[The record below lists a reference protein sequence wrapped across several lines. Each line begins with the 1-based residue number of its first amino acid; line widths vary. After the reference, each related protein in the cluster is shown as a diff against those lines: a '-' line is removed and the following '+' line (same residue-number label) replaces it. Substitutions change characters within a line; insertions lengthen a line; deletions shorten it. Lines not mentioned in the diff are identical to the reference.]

1 MRVIGVIGYKDSGK
15 TTLIEE
21 ILKHSDKKI
30 AVIKHTM
37 EDVEV
42 DREGSDTYRLSN
54 AGAKITVL
62 ATDNKTVFFTDRMDL
77 ENILS
82 ILSDYDID
90 FVIIEGFKEALK
102 RLNIPK
108 IVMLKDKDGSDLI
121 DEHTAMIIEDYNYN
135 IDDVLKVIYEK
146 AIIPTMNLN
155 CKHCGYNC
163 KTFVKAVVK
172 GEAKWDDCVLAK
184 GIKIIVDGK
193 IIPAVPFVS
202 QIVGNTIK
210 AMIETLKG
218 VDNPRTIKVEIDTS
232 KLNRSFAGK
241 KFSEKN

>member
-1 MRVIGVIGYKDSGK
+1 MRVIGVIGYKNSGK

-30 AVIKHTM
+30 AVIKHTK
-37 EDVEV
+37 EDVEL
-42 DREGSDTYRLSN
+42 DRVGTDTYRLSN

-62 ATDNKTVFFTDRMDL
+62 ATDKKTVFFTDRMDL

-82 ILSDYDID
+82 VLSDYNID
-90 FVIIEGFKEALK
+90 FVIIEGFKEGLK

-108 IVMLKDKDGSDLI
+108 IVMLKDKEGNELI
-121 DEHTAMIIEDYNYN
+121 DDHTAMIIEDYNYN
-135 IDDVLKVIYEK
+135 IEDVLKVIYEK
-146 AIIPTMNLN
+146 AVVPTMNLN
-155 CKHCGYNC
+155 CGHCGYNC

-172 GEAKWDDCVLAK
+172 DEAKWDDCVLAK

-202 QIVGNTIK
+202 KIVGNTIK

-218 VDNPRTIKVEIDTS
+218 VDNPKHIKVEIDVS
-232 KLNRSFAGK
+232 KLK
-241 KFSEKN
+241 

>member
-21 ILKHSDKKI
+21 ILKHSDKKM
-30 AVIKHTM
+30 AVIKHTG
-37 EDVEV
+37 ENVEV
-42 DREGSDTYRLSN
+42 DREGTDTYRLSN
-54 AGAKITVL
+54 AGAKITIL
-62 ATDNKTVFFTDRMDL
+62 STDSKTVFFTDRMDL
-77 ENILS
+77 ENILAG
-82 ILSDYDID
+82 LSNYDID

-108 IVMLKDKDGSDLI
+108 IVMLKNKEGSDFI
-121 DEHTAMIIEDYNYN
+121 DDHTAMVIEDYNYN
-135 IDDVLKVIYEK
+135 ISDVLKTIYEK
-146 AIIPTMNLN
+146 ATVPTMNLN

-163 KTFVKAVVK
+163 KTFVKAVVE
-172 GEAKWDDCVLAK
+172 GEARWDDCVLAK

-202 QIVGNTIK
+202 KIVGNTIK

-218 VDNPRTIKVEIDTS
+218 VNNPKHIKVEVDIS
-232 KLNRSFAGK
+232 KLNNNTKIFK
-241 KFSEKN
+241 

>member
-1 MRVIGVIGYKDSGK
+1 MRVIGVIGYKNSGK

-30 AVIKHTM
+30 AVIKHTK
-37 EDVEV
+37 EDVEL
-42 DREGSDTYRLSN
+42 DREGTDTYRLSN

-62 ATDNKTVFFTDRMDL
+62 ATDKKTVFFTDRMDL

-82 ILSDYDID
+82 VLSDYNID
-90 FVIIEGFKEALK
+90 FVIIEGFKEGLK

-108 IVMLKDKDGSDLI
+108 IVMLKDKEGNELI
-121 DEHTAMIIEDYNYN
+121 DDHTAMIIEDYNYN
-135 IDDVLKVIYEK
+135 IEDVLKVIYEK
-146 AIIPTMNLN
+146 AVVPTMNLN
-155 CKHCGYNC
+155 CGHCGYNC

-172 GEAKWDDCVLAK
+172 DEAKWDDCVLAK

-202 QIVGNTIK
+202 KIVGNTIK

-218 VDNPRTIKVEIDTS
+218 VDNPKHIKVEIDVS
-232 KLNRSFAGK
+232 KLK
-241 KFSEKN
+241 

>member
-30 AVIKHTM
+30 AVIKHSGK
-37 EDVEV
+37 DVEV
-42 DREGSDTYRLSN
+42 DSEKTDTYRLSN
-54 AGAKITVL
+54 AGAKVTVL
-62 ATDNKTVFFTDRMDL
+62 STDSKTVFFTGRRDL
-77 ENILS
+77 ENILAE
-82 ILSDYDID
+82 LSNYDID

-108 IVMLKDKDGSDLI
+108 IVMLKDKEGSELI
-121 DEHTAMIIEDYNYN
+121 DEHTAMVIEDYNYN
-135 IDDVLKVIYEK
+135 IDDVLKIIYEK
-146 AIIPTMNLN
+146 ATIPTMNLN

-202 QIVGNTIK
+202 KIVGNTIK
-210 AMIETLKG
+210 AMVGSLKG
-218 VDNPRTIKVEIDTS
+218 VDNPKNIKIEIDIS
-232 KLNRSFAGK
+232 KIGL
-241 KFSEKN
+241 SEE

>member
-1 MRVIGVIGYKDSGK
+1 MRVIGVIGYKNSGK

-30 AVIKHTM
+30 AVIKHTK
-37 EDVEV
+37 EDVEL
-42 DREGSDTYRLSN
+42 DREGTDTYRLSN

-62 ATDNKTVFFTDRMDL
+62 ATDKKTVFFTDRMDL

-82 ILSDYDID
+82 VLSDYNID
-90 FVIIEGFKEALK
+90 FVIIEGFKEGLK

-108 IVMLKDKDGSDLI
+108 IVMLKDKEGNELI
-121 DEHTAMIIEDYNYN
+121 DDHTAMIIEDYNYN

-146 AIIPTMNLN
+146 AVVPTMNLN
-155 CKHCGYNC
+155 CGHCGYNC

-172 GEAKWDDCVLAK
+172 DEAKWDDCVLAK

-202 QIVGNTIK
+202 KIVGNTIK

-218 VDNPRTIKVEIDTS
+218 VDNPKHIKVEIDVS
-232 KLNRSFAGK
+232 KLK
-241 KFSEKN
+241 

>member
-1 MRVIGVIGYKDSGK
+1 MRVIGVIGYKNSGK
-15 TTLIEE
+15 TRLIEE
-21 ILKHSDKKI
+21 ILKYSDKRI
-30 AVIKHTM
+30 AVIKHTR

-42 DREGSDTYRLSN
+42 DREGSDTHRLSS
-54 AGAKITVL
+54 AGSTVTVL
-62 ATDNKTVFFTDRMDL
+62 ASDNKTVFFTNRMDL
-77 ENILS
+77 EQILTE
-82 ILSDYDID
+82 LFNHNID

-108 IVMLKDKDGSDLI
+108 IVMIKDKEGSDLI
-121 DEHTAMIIEDYNYN
+121 DEHTAMVIEDYSYN
-135 IDDVLKVIYEK
+135 IEDVLKVIYEK

-163 KTFVKAVVK
+163 KTFAKAVVE

-202 QIVGNTIK
+202 KIVGNTIK
-210 AMIETLKG
+210 AMVETLKG
-218 VDNPRTIKVEIDTS
+218 VDNPKTIRIEIDVS
-232 KLNRSFAGK
+232 KIENMK
-241 KFSEKN
+241 

>member
-1 MRVIGVIGYKDSGK
+1 MRVIGVIGYKNSGK

-30 AVIKHTM
+30 AVIKHTK
-37 EDVEV
+37 EDVEL
-42 DREGSDTYRLSN
+42 DRVGTDTYRLSN

-62 ATDNKTVFFTDRMDL
+62 ATDKKTVFFTDRMDL

-82 ILSDYDID
+82 VLSDYNID
-90 FVIIEGFKEALK
+90 FVIIEGFKEGLK

-108 IVMLKDKDGSDLI
+108 IVMLKDKEGNELI
-121 DEHTAMIIEDYNYN
+121 DDHTAMIIEDYNYN

-146 AIIPTMNLN
+146 AVVPTMNLN
-155 CKHCGYNC
+155 CGHCGYNC

-172 GEAKWDDCVLAK
+172 DEAKWDDCVLAK

-202 QIVGNTIK
+202 KIVGNTIK

-218 VDNPRTIKVEIDTS
+218 VDNPKHIKVEIDVS
-232 KLNRSFAGK
+232 KLK
-241 KFSEKN
+241 

>member
-30 AVIKHTM
+30 AVIKHAG
-37 EDVEV
+37 ENVEV
-42 DREGSDTYRLSN
+42 DREGTDTYRISN
-54 AGAKITVL
+54 SGAKVTVL
-62 ATDNKTVFFTDRMDL
+62 STDSKTVFFTGRMDL
-77 ENILS
+77 ENILAV
-82 ILSDYDID
+82 LSDYDID

-108 IVMLKDKDGSDLI
+108 IVMLKNKEGSELI
-121 DEHTAMIIEDYNYN
+121 DEHTAMVIEDYNYN
-135 IDDVLKVIYEK
+135 IDDVLKIIYEK
-146 AIIPTMNLN
+146 ATIPTMNLN

-202 QIVGNTIK
+202 KIVGNTIK
-210 AMIETLKG
+210 AMVESLKG
-218 VDNPRTIKVEIDTS
+218 VDNPKTIKVVIDIS
-232 KLNRSFAGK
+232 KIELSQ
-241 KFSEKN
+241 E